1 MAAGC
6 TWGEGA
12 APWHLQRRG
21 LPAQD
26 VLQRR
31 GRCQSLAANGRTRSG
46 WKTGALAPERGCGP
60 GGGTRR
66 VSRGGHRPRTARGG
80 PAPSSV
86 LFLFSKRR
94 SVICSQALFLEPHTF
109 QSSQRPPKR
118 ALVLPL
124 PWTAVSGSLPLSH
137 PTPPARGPRSPSPLP
152 AAPIHPSCGPEP
164 PALTASAWQILL
176 PALN

>member
-6 TWGEGA
+6 TWGEGV

-66 VSRGGHRPRTARGG
+66 VSRGGHRPGEAR
-80 PAPSSV
+80 PHPSSYFYLANADLSV
-86 LFLFSKRR
+86 L
-94 SVICSQALFLEPHTF
+94 CSMPGTILRAAHVSILTTTSEASTGFTATLDCGLREPPPEPH
-109 QSSQRPPKR
+109 P
-118 ALVLPL
+118 
-124 PWTAVSGSLPLSH
+124 
-137 PTPPARGPRSPSPLP
+137 PPARGPTEPLAP
-152 AAPIHPSCGPEP
+152 ASRPHPS
-164 PALTASAWQILL
+164 ILRPRAPSSHRL
-176 PALN
+176 RLANPSSRS